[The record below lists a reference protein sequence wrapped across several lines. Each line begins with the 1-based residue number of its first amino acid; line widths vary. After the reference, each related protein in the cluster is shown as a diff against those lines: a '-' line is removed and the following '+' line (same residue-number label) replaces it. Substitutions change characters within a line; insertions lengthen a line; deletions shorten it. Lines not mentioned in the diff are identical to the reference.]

1 MRHLIQEYTTP
12 HIGYKAGQ
20 QQAESAFV
28 ILLWE
33 RLRRWM
39 DCDSISQIVSHSLQN
54 FFYLHYS
61 DPIVS
66 RLRRQPVPLAALAL
80 MALFRYC
87 PAWRAGRRRRDY
99 CSHIGKVIRRIKTR
113 WALWSLPNWLLYEL
127 LSVLPALPAME
138 TISNILNPYSTQPL

>member
-1 MRHLIQEYTTP
+1 MLLFLRIGALPIMWPALPGFDLERSFSRFNSVKDQFSKKIMRHLIQEYTTP

-54 FFYLHYS
+54 SFYLHYS

-80 MALFRYC
+80 MALFRYR
-87 PAWRAGRRRRDY
+87 PAWRAG
-99 CSHIGKVIRRIKTR
+99 SETEG
-113 WALWSLPNWLLYEL
+113 LL
-127 LSVLPALPAME
+127 LSYWEVHKE
-138 TISNILNPYSTQPL
+138 N